1 MEIKNGRKRS
11 SEVRQR
17 NKGSQFESQS
27 RSMGT
32 LSETSAEPGTYSLG
46 TSGEDSNKRD
56 SHTSRSFTNNS
67 IPGKIISQLVDET
80 EKQLAYHEE
89 QAEILRD
96 RLKELKEV
104 TISHTE

>member
-17 NKGSQFESQS
+17 DQRSQFKSQP
-27 RSMGT
+27 RSLGT
-32 LSETSAEPGTYSLG
+32 LSETSAEHGAYSLG

-56 SHTSRSFTNNS
+56 SHTSRSFTNSS

-89 QAEILRD
+89 QAEILRN

-104 TISHTE
+104 SINHKE